1 MDESYVFCYRR
12 RGADLLKEVR
22 KGFGLEGLQ
31 GLEGKIAADVEDPLP
46 GQPIAVQ
53 QRTSMQTAARNLVLP
68 AFMIKDGQE
77 WRPVHYEADI
87 LSQVPWEKVDVGA
100 LDALTL
106 GEGIPGDAAFRAG
119 LDDEQILVDEN
130 SPSDGIVGR
139 AGVWNG
145 SDMDYYFAA
154 HHLRDVMPNP
164 WRGKELAVQAF
175 EALLKRYS
183 AEQVAANY
191 LLILEELR
199 KSVEAQRDSLSQRVF
214 HNLLD
219 NGAMRF
225 LVAADDLNFNRLPET
240 IQQPANSRQANRED
254 GSQYQLSLFE
264 RVSEDELNGLEN
276 KVATYMDRQER
287 LFFWYRNRARS
298 DYYVQGWKP
307 GRIYADFIFTLRG
320 DEPDTDDAFHRV
332 FVVETKGLHLAHSA
346 DTTYKRSVF
355 NICTEH
361 ARRQDWAEFVPAM
374 RGKVMRFEVVDEQ
387 EWESRLNAMVVG

>member
-1 MDESYVFCYRR
+1 MTDNNPTNISAEHEYV
-12 RGADLLKEVR
+12 A
-22 KGFGLEGLQ
+22 

-46 GQPIAVQ
+46 GQPIDVR
-53 QRTSMQTAARNLVLP
+53 QRSSMQTATQNLVLP
-68 AFMIKDGQE
+68 AFMIKDGPE
-77 WRPVHYEADI
+77 WRPVHYETDI
-87 LSQVPWEKVDVGA
+87 LSRVPWEEVDVGA
-100 LDALTL
+100 LAALTL
-106 GEGIPGDAAFRAG
+106 GEGIAGDVDLRAG

-130 SPSDGIVGR
+130 SPSHGVVGR

-154 HHLRDVMPNP
+154 HHLRDVIPNP

-175 EALLKRYS
+175 EALLKRYP
-183 AEQVAANY
+183 ADQVAANY

-199 KSVEAQRDSLSQRVF
+199 KSVEAQRDSLSQGIF

-225 LVAADDLNFNRLPET
+225 LVVADDLHFNRLPDT
-240 IQQPANSRQANRED
+240 AQQPTNSRQANRED

-276 KVATYMDRQER
+276 KVATYLDQQER

-320 DEPDTDDAFHRV
+320 DEPNTDDALHRV
-332 FVVETKGLHLAHSA
+332 FVVETKGLHLVHSA

-355 NICTEH
+355 DVCTEH
-361 ARRQDWAEFVPAM
+361 AKRQDWAEFVPAM